1 LGTVK
6 NRQGNPEALPARG
19 SSPLDE
25 ALAFLEQISAP
36 ASDLPSVLGPFV
48 FRAQA
53 LTAASGAA
61 VGIREGDHVVLR
73 AAVGSCAILLGR
85 RMCLD
90 GSWSGLALIT
100 GQPVVCGDTRSQPP
114 PLEPNRLESCV
125 DMRSLLVVPFQSAN
139 ADSGVLMVTSPDAK
153 AFRQEQQGSLCLLGR
168 LLANRLEHAEQIRSY
183 QLTLAENDIAL
194 ATLRES
200 EHRFRS
206 AFDHSGMGMA
216 LMSTEGRLLRVNPAL
231 CRTLGYPR
239 SELLAF
245 THQAATHP
253 DDRQLEAP
261 LLREILTGERTRY
274 ELEKRYLHR
283 DGSTVWGL
291 LTVSV
296 IATPKEQALY
306 LVAQIQDITSRK
318 ANEQSLMALAVRDDL
333 TGLWNRREML
343 RILREETSRAD
354 RHRRPLS
361 LIMIDI
367 DRFKMINDTYGHP
380 AGDASL
386 RQLARIVE
394 DCVRSFDRVARYG
407 GEEFAVIL
415 PETLEAD
422 ALVVAERIRTRV
434 ASATFSIRSQDGSD
448 LGIAITISSGIATM
462 AADEELSIEGIIREA
477 DIHLYRAKSEGKN
490 RCVNASTAPSIPQ
503 ASVASSS
510 GPNPNP
516 APVRS

>member
-1 LGTVK
+1 VD
-6 NRQGNPEALPARG
+6 A
-19 SSPLDE
+19 
-25 ALAFLEQISAP
+25 ALAFLEEITASAW
-36 ASDLPSVLGPFV
+36 DVPSILAPFV
-48 FRAQA
+48 LRAQA
-53 LTAASGAA
+53 LTGASGAA
-61 VGIREGDHVVLR
+61 VGIREGDHLVLR
-73 AAVGSCAILLGR
+73 AAVGSSGPLLGR
-85 RMCLD
+85 RLRVD
-90 GSWSGLALIT
+90 SSWSGLALVT
-100 GQPVVCGDTRSQPP
+100 GQPIICADTGSEAPP
-114 PLEPNRLESCV
+114 FEPGRLESHIEA
-125 DMRSLLVVPFQSAN
+125 RSLLVVPFESAH
-139 ADSGVLMVTSPDAK
+139 AESGVLLVTSPDPRT
-153 AFRQEQQGSLCLLGR
+153 FRQEHQNTLCLLGR
-168 LLANRLEHAEQIRSY
+168 ILMHRLEHAEQLRGY

-216 LMSTEGRLLRVNPAL
+216 LMSTDGRLLRVNPAL
-231 CRTLGYPR
+231 CRTLGYSR
-239 SELLAF
+239 SELLAL
-245 THQAATHP
+245 THQAATHA
-253 DDRQLEAP
+253 DDRELETP
-261 LLREILTGERTRY
+261 LLREIIAGERTRY
-274 ELEKRYLHR
+274 EIEKRYLHH

-296 IATPKEQALY
+296 ITTPEEEALY

-318 ANEQSLMALAVRDDL
+318 ANEQTLMALAVRDDL

-354 RHRRPLS
+354 RHGRPLS

-415 PETLEAD
+415 PETLEPD

-434 ASATFSIRSQDGSD
+434 AAEMFSIPSLDGSD
-448 LGIAITISSGIATM
+448 LGIAITVSSGIATM
-462 AADEELSIEGIIREA
+462 TAEHDLSVEDLIREA
-477 DIHLYRAKSEGKN
+477 DTHLYAAKSDGKN
-490 RCVNASTAPSIPQ
+490 RCVNASTARSATQ
-503 ASVASSS
+503 TKVASSAGPES
-510 GPNPNP
+510 G
-516 APVRS
+516 AGT